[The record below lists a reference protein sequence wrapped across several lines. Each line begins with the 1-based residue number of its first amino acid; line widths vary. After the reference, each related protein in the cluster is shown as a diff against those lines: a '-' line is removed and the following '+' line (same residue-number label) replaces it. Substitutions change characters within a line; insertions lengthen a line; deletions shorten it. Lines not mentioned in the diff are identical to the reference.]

1 MPRPVVS
8 DTAEELYASLGPW
21 ARRDTDIGESS
32 DEWRLL
38 ELCEALAGG
47 LQAVNDV
54 VRDTDDGPGWS
65 IVMDADRAPI
75 GWLPW
80 LGQFVGVRIPAGLSE
95 AEQRARIKNT
105 DGFQRGTPEALK
117 AAARSYLTGDQTVFF
132 IERYGSPYRLQVA
145 TLDSETPDPVAIE
158 RALLEQKPAG
168 VILTYVTVAGH
179 DYATLAATH
188 VTYAELPGDYASYAA
203 MAIG

>member
-21 ARRDTDIGESS
+21 QRRDTAIGEAT

-38 ELCEALAGG
+38 ELCEGLAGG
-47 LQAVNDV
+47 LQGVEDII
-54 VRDTDDGPGWS
+54 RDTDDGPGWS
-65 IVMDADRAPI
+65 IVMDADRAPVD
-75 GWLPW
+75 WLPW
-80 LGQFVGVRIPAGLSE
+80 LGQFVGVRLPPGLSE

-117 AAARSYLTGDQTVFF
+117 AAARSYLTGSQSVFF

-145 TLDSETPDPVAIE
+145 TLIAETPDPAVVE

-168 VILTYVTVAGH
+168 IVLTYATVAGH

-188 VTYAELPGDYASYAA
+188 VSYASLPGAYPTYAD